1 MAVEI
6 KFTVDSPQE
15 TGVLKGKRA
24 KIALH
29 K

>member
-1 MAVEI
+1 M
-6 KFTVDSPQE
+6 KFTVDSPQK
-15 TGVLKGKRA
+15 TGVLQGKRA

>member
-1 MAVEI
+1 M